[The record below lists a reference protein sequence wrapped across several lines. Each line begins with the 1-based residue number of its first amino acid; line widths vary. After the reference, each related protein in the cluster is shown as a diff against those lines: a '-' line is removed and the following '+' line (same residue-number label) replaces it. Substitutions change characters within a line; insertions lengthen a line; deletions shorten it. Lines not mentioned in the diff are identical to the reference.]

1 MATVVVTGRVT
12 DPATWTFV
20 GCTAGD
26 AVVTRRDGP
35 ASLFWGSP
43 MLGAV
48 DAGATDRGLLPD
60 TTVKIG

>member
-1 MATVVVTGRVT
+1 MATVVVIGRVA
-12 DPATWTFV
+12 DPATWTLV

-26 AVVTRRDGP
+26 AVVARRDAP
-35 ASLFWGSP
+35 ASLFWGIP

-48 DAGATDRGLLPD
+48 DAGATDRGLLFE